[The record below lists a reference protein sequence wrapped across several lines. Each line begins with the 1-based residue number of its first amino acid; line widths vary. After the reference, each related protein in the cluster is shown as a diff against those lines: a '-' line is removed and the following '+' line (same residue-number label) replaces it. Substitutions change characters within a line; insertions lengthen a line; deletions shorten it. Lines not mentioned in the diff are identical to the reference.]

1 MVTAEHKESGSKIA
15 RRKHKPMQR
24 ELYQNLV
31 QWKTSEGRKPLVL
44 KGARQ
49 VGKTWLLKTFGKTE
63 FQTCAY
69 LNCDNNTQPKD
80 IFDSDFDTKRII
92 RDISAVTGTEI
103 LPGKTLIILDEIQEV
118 PRALQSLK
126 YFCENAP
133 EYHVC
138 AAGSLLG
145 ISMHKETSFPVGK
158 VNIFSLYPMTFK
170 EFVRAIEGDILA
182 DRLENGNIEQ
192 FSAIREKLK
201 DLLRQYY
208 FTGGM
213 PEIIMEY
220 KKQNSLKKV
229 REIQNAI
236 LSGYSDDISKH
247 TDSRMAIR
255 IHQIWNSI
263 AQQLTKGNKR
273 FIYGNIQKGARAKD
287 FELAIQWLSDAGIIY
302 RVPRI
307 RKAAIPLKFYEDFD
321 AFKLFYLDCG
331 LMGAITEAPADQI
344 LVGNNIFEEYK
355 GSFTEQYVL
364 QQLMV
369 YRTNSI
375 FYYDSDDSKQ
385 EIDFITQTD
394 KGILALEV
402 KAEEN
407 LRAKSLRQFK
417 IDHPEAQA
425 VRLSM
430 SDYRKEDWLT
440 NIPLYLTHRVFSV

>member
-1 MVTAEHKESGSKIA
+1 ME
-15 RRKHKPMQR
+15 R

-31 QWKTSEGRKPLVL
+31 QWKFSDGRKPLVL

-49 VGKTWLLKTFGKTE
+49 VGKTWLLKTFGTAE
-63 FQTCAY
+63 FETCAY
-69 LNCDNNTQPKD
+69 LNCDDNNQAKD
-80 IFDSDFDTKRII
+80 IFDSNFDTKRII
-92 RDISAVTGTEI
+92 RDISAVTRTEI
-103 LPGKTLIILDEIQEV
+103 LPGKTLIIIDEIQEV

-145 ISMHKETSFPVGK
+145 ISIHKETSFPVGK
-158 VNIFSLYPMTFK
+158 VDLMTLYPLTYK

-182 DRLENGNIEQ
+182 DRLENGALSE
-192 FSAIREKLK
+192 FTSIREKLT

-213 PEIIMEY
+213 PEIVLEY
-220 KKQNSLKKV
+220 QKQNSLSKV
-229 REIQNAI
+229 RERQNAI
-236 LSGYSDDISKH
+236 LAGYSDDISKH
-247 TDSRMAIR
+247 TDTRMAIR
-255 IHQIWNSI
+255 IHQVWNSI

-273 FIYGNIQKGARAKD
+273 FIYGNIQRGARAKD
-287 FELAIQWLSDAGIIY
+287 FELAIQWLSDAGIVY

-331 LMGAITEAPADQI
+331 LMGAVAEAPADQI
-344 LVGNNIFEEYK
+344 LIGNNIFEEYK

-369 YRTNSI
+369 YRNNTI

-385 EIDFITQTD
+385 EIDFITQS
-394 KGILALEV
+394 GNQILAMEV

-417 IDHPEAQA
+417 IDHPETKA

-430 SDYRKEDWLT
+430 SSYREEDWLT
-440 NIPLYLTHRVFSV
+440 NVPLYLTHRVFSIS